1 MAPRRNEDEIRQCP
15 RMRQTGFM
23 FGGLSAAPTES
34 DVTLLKTY
42 ESGEGKR
49 LVWTPWDIPGWR
61 EFVQS

>member
-1 MAPRRNEDEIRQCP
+1 
-15 RMRQTGFM
+15 MRQTGFM